1 MSLIH
6 IFIQLH
12 SALNIFI
19 LPSKLLNHT
28 IIIWRKILILFF
40 VILKNN
46 STEASMGDKL
56 KMLLSIR
63 SKHSS
68 LFLFSNINRVAF
80 DSAIIWSDEYPN
92 HLSFPPKFLSNLF

>member
-1 MSLIH
+1 MLLIH
-6 IFIQLH
+6 IFVQLH
-12 SALNIFI
+12 CTLNIFI
-19 LPSKLLNHT
+19 LPSKWLNHT
-28 IIIWRKILILFF
+28 SLFEKTLILFF

-46 STEASMGDKL
+46 STGASIRDKL
-56 KMLLSIR
+56 KMLLSIK

-80 DSAIIWSDEYPN
+80 ESAIIWSDEYPN